1 MSNQI
6 GSKALSRRRFLVSAS
21 SLAIA
26 SSFPQLAQS
35 ATHTSSDRTLSF
47 IHLHTNETL
56 SCCYWKNGQY
66 DLTALAQ
73 INTILRDHRTG
84 EVAKIDIQLLDLIH
98 ELHQMTQS
106 SSRFEI
112 ISGFRSAKTNE
123 HLRKTTG
130 GVAKKSHHMQGKA
143 IDIRLPDVELKTLRD
158 AAISLQAG
166 GVGYYTKSSFLHLD
180 TGRPRNW

>member
-1 MSNQI
+1 MSDI
-6 GSKALSRRRFLVSAS
+6 PSSKTYSRRQILISTTT
-21 SLAIA
+21 LALA

-35 ATHTSSDRTLSF
+35 ATHASSDRTLSF
-47 IHLHTNETL
+47 INLHTNETL
-56 SCCYWKNGQY
+56 GCCYWKNGRF
-66 DLTALAQ
+66 DIKALSQ

-84 EVAKIDIQLLDLIH
+84 EIAEIDTQLLDL
-98 ELHQMTQS
+98 LHQLHQLTQS

-123 HLRKTTG
+123 TLRNTTR

-143 IDIRLPDVELKTLRD
+143 IDVRLPDIELKTLRD

-166 GVGYYTKSSFLHLD
+166 GVGYYTKNSFLHLD

>member
-1 MSNQI
+1 MQSS
-6 GSKALSRRRFLVSAS
+6 SKTFNRRRFLTSAS
-21 SLAIA
+21 SLALA
-26 SSFPQLAQS
+26 TSFPLLAQS
-35 ATHTSSDRTLSF
+35 ATHASSDRTLSF
-47 IHLHTNETL
+47 VNLHTNETL
-56 SCCYWKNGQY
+56 GCCYWKNGHY
-66 DLTALAQ
+66 DLKALTQ

-84 EVAKIDIQLLDLIH
+84 EISTIDTQLLDLLH
-98 ELHQMTQS
+98 QLHQMTQS

-123 HLRKTTG
+123 TLRKTTH

-143 IDIRLPDVELKTLRD
+143 IDVRLPDIELKTLRD

-166 GVGYYTKSSFLHLD
+166 GVGYYTKNSFLHLD

>member
-1 MSNQI
+1 MSVLSS
-6 GSKALSRRRFLVSAS
+6 SKTFNRRRFLTSAS
-21 SLAIA
+21 SLALA
-26 SSFPQLAQS
+26 TSFPLLAQS
-35 ATHTSSDRTLSF
+35 ATHASSDRTLSF
-47 IHLHTNETL
+47 VNLHTNETL
-56 SCCYWKNGQY
+56 SCCYWQNGHY
-66 DLTALAQ
+66 DLKALTQ

-84 EVAKIDIQLLDLIH
+84 EIATIDTQLLDLLH
-98 ELHQMTQS
+98 QLHQMTQS

-123 HLRKTTG
+123 TLRKTTN

-143 IDIRLPDVELKTLRD
+143 IDVRLPDIELKTLRN

-166 GVGYYTKSSFLHLD
+166 GVGYYTKNSFLHLD

>member
-1 MSNQI
+1 MSKQSS
-6 GSKALSRRRFLVSAS
+6 SKTFNRRKFLASAS
-21 SLAIA
+21 TIAII
-26 SSFPQLAQS
+26 SSFPLLAQS

-47 IHLHTNETL
+47 VNLHTNETL
-56 SCCYWKNGQY
+56 GCCYWQNGQY
-66 DLTALAQ
+66 DLNALAQ

-84 EVAKIDIQLLDLIH
+84 EIAKIDTQLLDLLH
-98 ELHQMTQS
+98 RLHQITQS

-112 ISGFRSAKTNE
+112 ISGFRAVKTNE
-123 HLRKTTG
+123 TLRNTTS

-143 IDIRLPDVELKTLRD
+143 IDVRLPDIELKTLRD

-166 GVGYYTKSSFLHLD
+166 GVGYYTKNSFLHLD